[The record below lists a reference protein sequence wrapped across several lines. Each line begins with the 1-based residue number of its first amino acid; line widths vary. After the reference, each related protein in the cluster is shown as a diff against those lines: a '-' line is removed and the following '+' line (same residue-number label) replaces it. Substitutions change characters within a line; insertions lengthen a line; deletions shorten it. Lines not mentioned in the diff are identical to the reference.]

1 MLVRRI
7 TWNQLGGLDEEHLPV
22 AFNDVDFCLR
32 LRKAG
37 FRIIYTPFAVLIHH
51 ESFSRGSDL
60 TTEKIDRF
68 KREQAWMK
76 QRWGDLLTQ
85 DPFYNPNLTLED
97 TDFLLAWPPRI
108 DRWPLQEPHAAPAH
122 DTPLPEQKVP

>member
-1 MLVRRI
+1 
-7 TWNQLGGLDEEHLPV
+7 
-22 AFNDVDFCLR
+22 
-32 LRKAG
+32 
-37 FRIIYTPFAVLIHH
+37 
-51 ESFSRGSDL
+51 
-60 TTEKIDRF
+60 
-68 KREQAWMK
+68 MK